1 MCTYKTIITSNPYL
15 TNCIQRWYIVVVSQI
30 VVVVV
35 STMVVSTMVVS
46 TMVVS
51 TMVVSTMVV
60 STIVIVPRSTAI
72 YIVLLTSSRTDATS
86 NKQHATTCF
95 PYASAMGGTFFRS
108 FYSEM

>member
-30 VVVVV
+30 VVV
-35 STMVVSTMVVS
+35 VVSTMVVS